1 MGALTF
7 YYYFFQLAKS
17 VILLAL
23 IVAIFCV
30 NLKVPGRTSG
40 QNHEN
45 PNVCSCLQMPPLEG
59 SPSRRRSQLG
69 RWGGF
74 AGTAEP
80 GGRAAM
86 EGAALSGGGW
96 RAALALLFP
105 LTLSRK
111 SQRKPWEERKGNFN
125 GGTVELSGKEAGL
138 DVRAGF
144 MERQRQRCGPAVAA
158 ECRGTLVSLT
168 SPWPSVI

>member
-1 MGALTF
+1 MA
-7 YYYFFQLAKS
+7 
-17 VILLAL
+17 IL
-23 IVAIFCV
+23 CV

-40 QNHEN
+40 ENHEN

-59 SPSRRRSQLG
+59 SPSRRSQLG
-69 RWGGF
+69 RERGF
-74 AGTAEP
+74 AGRAEP

-86 EGAALSGGGW
+86 EGAAMSGGGW

-111 SQRKPWEERKGNFN
+111 LQRKPWEERKGNSN

-138 DVRAGF
+138 DGRAGF
-144 MERQRQRCGPAVAA
+144 MERQSQRCGPAVAA
-158 ECRGTLVSLT
+158 ECRGMLVSLT
-168 SPWPSVI
+168 SP